1 MIDRFR
7 ISKQWMLR
15 IAERGLSL
23 EMLQRKAGLPE
34 LFFQQEKIY
43 ASTAELFSLWSTISD
58 HCGDVAFGLTLGA
71 DMRLERNH
79 PMAIAAVCSSCLRDA
94 LQRLARYKRVVCPE
108 EIRVEVNGDEVIID
122 SHYLATSEQPPHI
135 MTDMGFSWMTAM
147 ARHSSDGHIRPL
159 HIELTRGP
167 EHRVLL
173 EGHFGCPI
181 TFNASRNALVFRSSD
196 LDFPFYTHNEELLAV
211 IAPQLDAELQEHD
224 QNTRIT
230 YAVKQVLKRTLA
242 GRRPTLQSLAKEL
255 AMSTRTL
262 QRRLTDEGITF
273 QQLVE
278 ETRRELAR
286 SYLQTGAIEPNE
298 TAYLLG
304 YEDSNSFYRAFN
316 GWEGV
321 SPGEWL
327 ELQRRVARGAVVYGS
342 GRGAFEA

>member
-15 IAERGLSL
+15 IAELGLSL
-23 EMLQRKAGLPE
+23 EMMQRKAGLPE

-43 ASTAELFSLWSTISD
+43 ASTAELFSLWKAITD
-58 HCGDVAFGLTLGA
+58 HCGDVAFGLKLGS

-94 LQRLARYKRVVCPE
+94 LQRISRYKRVVCPE
-108 EIRVEVNGDEVIID
+108 EIRVDVKGDEVIID
-122 SHYLATSEQPPHI
+122 SHYLATSEPAPHI
-135 MTDMGFSWMTAM
+135 MTDIGFSWMTAM

-159 HIELTRGP
+159 RIELTRGP
-167 EHRVLL
+167 EHRELL

-181 TFNASRNALVFRSSD
+181 TFNAARNALVFRTRD
-196 LDFPFYTHNEELLAV
+196 LDFPFYTHNEELLAL

-224 QNTRIT
+224 QNARVT

-304 YEDSNSFYRAFN
+304 YEDTNSFYRAFS

-321 SPGEWL
+321 SPGEWRDM
-327 ELQRRVARGAVVYGS
+327 QRKAGSGAVSLSYK
-342 GRGAFEA
+342 

>member
-1 MIDRFR
+1 M
-7 ISKQWMLR
+7 
-15 IAERGLSL
+15 
-23 EMLQRKAGLPE
+23 
-34 LFFQQEKIY
+34 
-43 ASTAELFSLWSTISD
+43 
-58 HCGDVAFGLTLGA
+58 
-71 DMRLERNH
+71 
-79 PMAIAAVCSSCLRDA
+79 
-94 LQRLARYKRVVCPE
+94 
-108 EIRVEVNGDEVIID
+108 
-122 SHYLATSEQPPHI
+122 
-135 MTDMGFSWMTAM
+135 
-147 ARHSSDGHIRPL
+147 
-159 HIELTRGP
+159 
-167 EHRVLL
+167 
-173 EGHFGCPI
+173 
-181 TFNASRNALVFRSSD
+181 
-196 LDFPFYTHNEELLAV
+196 

-286 SYLQTGAIEPNE
+286 SYLQTGAIEPNV

-327 ELQRRVARGAVVYGS
+327 ELQRKVARGAVVYGS

>member
-1 MIDRFR
+1 
-7 ISKQWMLR
+7 
-15 IAERGLSL
+15 
-23 EMLQRKAGLPE
+23 
-34 LFFQQEKIY
+34 
-43 ASTAELFSLWSTISD
+43 
-58 HCGDVAFGLTLGA
+58 
-71 DMRLERNH
+71 
-79 PMAIAAVCSSCLRDA
+79 
-94 LQRLARYKRVVCPE
+94 
-108 EIRVEVNGDEVIID
+108 
-122 SHYLATSEQPPHI
+122 
-135 MTDMGFSWMTAM
+135 
-147 ARHSSDGHIRPL
+147 
-159 HIELTRGP
+159 
-167 EHRVLL
+167 
-173 EGHFGCPI
+173 
-181 TFNASRNALVFRSSD
+181 
-196 LDFPFYTHNEELLAV
+196 V

-286 SYLQTGAIEPNE
+286 
-298 TAYLLG
+298 LLG

-327 ELQRRVARGAVVYGS
+327 ELQRKVARGAVVYGS